1 MDVKGAKKVLVRAFA
16 IYWALVLLI
25 YAVAYPQ
32 FRYAEVNSKSVTPSS
47 VIDEITDGEVV
58 TQEFEIRM
66 NRIRGV
72 SLFAGTY
79 DRVNTGSMRIV
90 LSNREGTVLAEET
103 RDAASFKNNAYT
115 YIGLKSPIICSE
127 MESIVLS
134 ITTDGCTPGNALT
147 VYSGVEW
154 AEGTPVENERYAS
167 LNGSYTIGR
176 LCIDMVGDLERPFY
190 ILYWVIVT
198 GVFLLALL
206 LCLYWWSKAKKG
218 MNNPLVAVCTLMT
231 RYGLLFRQLVSRDFK
246 TKYKRSSLG
255 LVWSFLNPLL
265 TMAVQYVVFS
275 TLFKSDIKNFPVYLL
290 TGIVFFSFFS
300 EAVTLGMTSIT
311 SNASLIKKVYVP
323 KYIYP
328 FTRVISSL
336 INFLLALVPLFL
348 VMLVTASPFHLSL
361 VLLLFDILCFV
372 GFIIGISLLLT
383 TAMTFFQDTQF
394 LWNVISM
401 IWMYLT
407 PLFYPESIIPRQI
420 IGVYRLNPLYQF
432 ITFARICIIDGISPE
447 PVMYLNCIL
456 SASLFLVLG
465 VWVFRKY
472 QDRFIL
478 YL

>member
-1 MDVKGAKKVLVRAFA
+1 
-16 IYWALVLLI
+16 
-25 YAVAYPQ
+25 
-32 FRYAEVNSKSVTPSS
+32 
-47 VIDEITDGEVV
+47 
-58 TQEFEIRM
+58 
-66 NRIRGV
+66 
-72 SLFAGTY
+72 
-79 DRVNTGSMRIV
+79 
-90 LSNREGTVLAEET
+90 
-103 RDAASFKNNAYT
+103 
-115 YIGLKSPIICSE
+115 
-127 MESIVLS
+127 
-134 ITTDGCTPGNALT
+134 
-147 VYSGVEW
+147 
-154 AEGTPVENERYAS
+154 
-167 LNGSYTIGR
+167 
-176 LCIDMVGDLERPFY
+176 
-190 ILYWVIVT
+190 
-198 GVFLLALL
+198 
-206 LCLYWWSKAKKG
+206 
-218 MNNPLVAVCTLMT
+218 MNNPLVAVFTLMT